1 MATRKK
7 TSTRTP
13 ARTSRSGGEDSGS
26 RPAPAGR
33 SGGGGRQLVIVE
45 SPAKAKTINRYL
57 GPGFVVQAS
66 VGHIR
71 DLPAKAEKG
80 SKAPV
85 PGVDLETFDPTYV
98 VSPDKQKTVAALR
111 KACREASEVWFATDL
126 DREGEAIAW
135 HLAEVLG
142 IDPRT
147 AKRVIF
153 NAITKDEIRRAFE
166 NPHSIDLDK
175 VNAQQARRILDRIVG
190 YQVSPLLWKKVAR
203 GLSAGR
209 VQSVAVRLVVE
220 REREIAEFVPDESWR
235 FTARLASPEKSPS
248 LAAPFAA
255 LLAKVDDRGR
265 GTSLKDRLQWLAER
279 AAIEAEL
286 VELDGKSFSLAC
298 TKDSIRDLSTDAA
311 RIAERVG
318 LRGVKIERS
327 PNPGGKGPAETKVR
341 LAGEL
346 DPAAR
351 YAVESVESKPTS
363 GRTPPPF
370 ITSTLQMAA
379 SSELSFG
386 TDRTMRIAQQLYQ
399 GVNVAGEGEVGLITY
414 MRTDSTHLAPEAI
427 AAARS
432 FIDEAFGA
440 KYLPDKPRT
449 FSSSNK
455 DAQEAHEAIRPTDVR
470 RTPDSVRG
478 SLSEEQ
484 FKLYRLVWSR
494 FLACQMNPPQY
505 RSTTVRLARTDVPG
519 AVLKATGRV
528 LVFDGSLRVGVGVA
542 GDEPELPALREGDS
556 LSPFSIEPD
565 QVFSSPPPRYS
576 EASLVKKLE
585 EEGIGRP
592 STYASIMKTI
602 VDREYVELTDR
613 RFHATDLGIKVTDK
627 LIEGFPELMDVGY
640 TRQMESVLDAVEEQH
655 R

>member
-153 NAITKDEIRRAFE
+153 NAITKEEIKRAFDH
-166 NPHSIDLDK
+166 PHAIDLDK

-265 GTSLKDRLQWLAER
+265 GTSVKDRLQWLAER

-386 TDRTMRIAQQLYQ
+386 
-399 GVNVAGEGEVGLITY
+399 
-414 MRTDSTHLAPEAI
+414 
-427 AAARS
+427 
-432 FIDEAFGA
+432 
-440 KYLPDKPRT
+440 
-449 FSSSNK
+449 
-455 DAQEAHEAIRPTDVR
+455 
-470 RTPDSVRG
+470 
-478 SLSEEQ
+478 
-484 FKLYRLVWSR
+484 
-494 FLACQMNPPQY
+494 
-505 RSTTVRLARTDVPG
+505 
-519 AVLKATGRV
+519 
-528 LVFDGSLRVGVGVA
+528 
-542 GDEPELPALREGDS
+542 
-556 LSPFSIEPD
+556 
-565 QVFSSPPPRYS
+565 
-576 EASLVKKLE
+576 
-585 EEGIGRP
+585 
-592 STYASIMKTI
+592 
-602 VDREYVELTDR
+602 
-613 RFHATDLGIKVTDK
+613 
-627 LIEGFPELMDVGY
+627 
-640 TRQMESVLDAVEEQH
+640 
-655 R
+655 